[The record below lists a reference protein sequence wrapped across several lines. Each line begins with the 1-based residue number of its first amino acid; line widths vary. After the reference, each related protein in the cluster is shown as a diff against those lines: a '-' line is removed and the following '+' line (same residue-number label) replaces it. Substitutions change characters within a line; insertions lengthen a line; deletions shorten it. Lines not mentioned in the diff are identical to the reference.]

1 MLRYI
6 AQQTRPNTFIPELA
20 KETGVSERNLW
31 RDWTT
36 RSEWMTELLALDRED
51 QGRQL
56 ADLLNIIRE
65 TRSLLFHTHADALRN
80 GNDAAAV
87 GALGKILET
96 VSQEADLRIRVGL
109 LRAEPERLEAE
120 HTVTVK
126 MWRPDDDPGD
136 TLQPPRGAAPHPR

>member
-20 KETGVSERNLW
+20 RETGASERTFW
-31 RDWTT
+31 RDWST
-36 RSEWMTELLALDRED
+36 RDEWMTEILALDRED

-56 ADLLNIIRE
+56 AELLNIIRE
-65 TRSLLFHTHADALRN
+65 TRSLLFHTHADAIRN
-80 GNDAAAV
+80 GNAAAAV

-109 LRAEPERLEAE
+109 IREEPERVEAE

-126 MWRPDDDPGD
+126 MWRPDDGSVD
-136 TLQPPRGAAPHPR
+136 TLQSPRGAAPLSR